1 MHGHHEQGLL
11 SVAMPRPGRPG
22 REQEAS
28 QMLYRVSI
36 GYARPCLLRFPF
48 CPISIDGSWLQR
60 HGCHL
65 IDATCMETK
74 ILPALENLNA
84 RAPPARRQD

>member
-48 CPISIDGSWLQR
+48 CPISIDGSWSQR

-65 IDATCMETK
+65 IDGKSE
-74 ILPALENLNA
+74 ALQQAGYMRPNECSKT
-84 RAPPARRQD
+84 